1 MPNIIQYTRE
11 HAPQNGYP
19 TCIISPPQS
28 SPCCFS
34 AMDPMGHPMQEG
46 RFLFQYKRCRVCGFT
61 VRFILREIPD
71 ADRLQRLRDIL
82 AKSFGKEHD

>member
-1 MPNIIQYTRE
+1 MSIIQYTRE
-11 HAPQNGYP
+11 RAPENAYP
-19 TCIISPPQS
+19 NCIISPPQS
-28 SPCCFS
+28 SSCCFS
-34 AMDPMGHPMQEG
+34 AMDSMGDPLQEG

-82 AKSFGKEHD
+82 AKSFAKERE